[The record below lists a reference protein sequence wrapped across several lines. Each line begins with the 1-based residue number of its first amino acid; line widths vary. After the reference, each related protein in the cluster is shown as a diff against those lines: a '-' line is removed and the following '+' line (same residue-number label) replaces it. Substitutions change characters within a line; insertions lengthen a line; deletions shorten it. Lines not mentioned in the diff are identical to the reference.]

1 MRIGVRVSDP
11 ELSQSFVDPKVH
23 AMP

>member
-11 ELSQSFVDPKVH
+11 ELSQPFVDPKVH